1 MKYLKE
7 QKVNSALG
15 ILIICLFAVI
25 FLAIGYYSIDNE
37 LHKFGNSYYRLY
49 VHRK

>member
-15 ILIICLFAVI
+15 ILIICLFAAI
-25 FLAIGYYSIDNE
+25 FFAIGYYSIDNE

-49 VHRK
+49 VNRK